1 MFRRL
6 LDRFNRF
13 MYGRY
18 GADSLYYTLL
28 IVFLLLGF
36 INTFLR
42 SYILLV
48 AADVLFIWA
57 LFRYFSKN
65 IYQRREENR
74 RFLDIIAKIKRFFKL
89 NAPESGILKSA
100 GTANAGTVNR
110 SSVCPCAAAVIRY
123 AAPAVKKVSK
133 CTSGSNFCKRR
144 PKLHRIGR
152 ASNGGFR

>member
-1 MFRRL
+1 MLYNHRIAVLFYITGSDIMFRRL

-89 NAPESGILKSA
+89 NRDRIRDFKVCRYRKCRYCKSILRLPVRRGSHSVRCPRCQKSF
-100 GTANAGTVNR
+100 
-110 SSVCPCAAAVIRY
+110 
-123 AAPAVKKVSK
+123 KVHIW
-133 CTSGSNFCKRR
+133 F
-144 PKLHRIGR
+144 
-152 ASNGGFR
+152 

>member
-18 GADSLYYTLL
+18 GADALYYTLL

-42 SYILLV
+42 SYILLI

-89 NAPESGILKSA
+89 NRDRIRDFKICRYRKCRYCKSILRLPVRRGSHS
-100 GTANAGTVNR
+100 VRCPRCQR
-110 SSVCPCAAAVIRY
+110 SF
-123 AAPAVKKVSK
+123 KVHIW
-133 CTSGSNFCKRR
+133 F
-144 PKLHRIGR
+144 
-152 ASNGGFR
+152 

>member
-89 NAPESGILKSA
+89 NRDRIRDFKVCRYRKCRYCKSILRLPMRRGSHSVRCPRCQKSF
-100 GTANAGTVNR
+100 
-110 SSVCPCAAAVIRY
+110 
-123 AAPAVKKVSK
+123 KVHIW
-133 CTSGSNFCKRR
+133 F
-144 PKLHRIGR
+144 
-152 ASNGGFR
+152 

>member
-74 RFLDIIAKIKRFFKL
+74 RFLDIIAKNELSLLFLSPIQPPPYINKL
-89 NAPESGILKSA
+89 MTPAKIQNYF
-100 GTANAGTVNR
+100 
-110 SSVCPCAAAVIRY
+110 SSIFLIYCPV
-123 AAPAVKKVSK
+123 
-133 CTSGSNFCKRR
+133 
-144 PKLHRIGR
+144 
-152 ASNGGFR
+152 

>member
-42 SYILLV
+42 SYMGALSIFFEKYLS
-48 AADVLFIWA
+48 AARGKPAFS
-57 LFRYFSKN
+57 RYHSKN
-65 IYQRREENR
+65 Q
-74 RFLDIIAKIKRFFKL
+74 AFF
-89 NAPESGILKSA
+89 
-100 GTANAGTVNR
+100 
-110 SSVCPCAAAVIRY
+110 
-123 AAPAVKKVSK
+123 
-133 CTSGSNFCKRR
+133 
-144 PKLHRIGR
+144 
-152 ASNGGFR
+152 